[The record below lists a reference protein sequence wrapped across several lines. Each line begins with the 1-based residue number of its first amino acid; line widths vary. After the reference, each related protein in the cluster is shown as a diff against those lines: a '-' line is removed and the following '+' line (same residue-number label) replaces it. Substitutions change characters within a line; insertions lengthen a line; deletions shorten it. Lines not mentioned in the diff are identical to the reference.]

1 MRFILP
7 ILFAFFVAQI
17 HAQQTLISS
26 LVQPLTWEDTL
37 RTNAEKF
44 LKNSTPVFGYRFVI
58 FGDFDGDQKPDTL
71 VERFTDSTS
80 TQEAPK
86 YYYNSDTIY
95 DYGDLVLLNMYLN
108 PHSFI
113 EWKKNDLIL
122 DGGQMGFHYIEN
134 CGDINRDGKDEIV
147 LCKRRYQPIHFVSG
161 GRNYYGR
168 K

>member
-44 LKNSTPVFGYRFVI
+44 LKNSTPIMGYRFVI
-58 FGDFDGDQKPDTL
+58 FGDFDGDQKSDTL

-95 DYGDLVLLNMYLN
+95 DYGDLVLLNMYLK

-147 LCKRRYQPIHFVSG
+147 LCKRRYQPIYFVQS
-161 GRNYYGR
+161 GRNYN
-168 K
+168 